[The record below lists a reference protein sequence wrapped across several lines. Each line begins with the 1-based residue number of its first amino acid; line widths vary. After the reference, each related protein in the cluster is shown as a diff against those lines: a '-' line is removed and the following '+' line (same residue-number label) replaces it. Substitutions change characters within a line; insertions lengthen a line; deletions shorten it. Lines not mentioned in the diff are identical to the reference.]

1 MIQDESTMPPK
12 VVHLN
17 LRLPP
22 ELHARLGEWARAE
35 HRSLHGQ
42 VLHVLTE
49 ALERDGERAAPGS
62 KATPAE

>member
-1 MIQDESTMPPK
+1 MPAR

-22 ELHARLGEWARAE
+22 ELHERLTEWARTE
-35 HRSLHGQ
+35 HRSLHSQ

-49 ALERDGERAAPGS
+49 ALERENKRVARRS
-62 KATPAE
+62 KPSEA

>member
-1 MIQDESTMPPK
+1 MPVK

-22 ELHARLGEWARAE
+22 EVHERLGEWARAE
-35 HRSLHGQ
+35 HRSLHSQ
-42 VLHVLTE
+42 VLHVLME
-49 ALERDGERAAPGS
+49 ALERENERGARRS

>member
-1 MIQDESTMPPK
+1 VPTK

-22 ELHARLGEWARAE
+22 DLHARLGEWARAE
-35 HRSLHGQ
+35 HRSLHSQ

-49 ALERDGERAAPGS
+49 ALEREGKR
-62 KATPAE
+62 KARLAKSSPTT

>member
-1 MIQDESTMPPK
+1 MPAR

-22 ELHARLGEWARAE
+22 EVHERLGEWARAE
-35 HRSLHGQ
+35 HRSLHSQ

-49 ALERDGERAAPGS
+49 ALKRES
-62 KATPAE
+62 KRTARRSKPTPAEA

>member
-1 MIQDESTMPPK
+1 MSAR

-22 ELHARLGEWARAE
+22 ELHERLGAWARVE

-42 VLHVLTE
+42 ALHVLME
-49 ALERDGERAAPGS
+49 ALEAESQRKAQPS
-62 KATPAE
+62 KLISPE